1 MRILPRAPRFLQFAY
16 ALAART
22 GDSSAERLREA
33 GFSQQEI
40 VEIVA
45 HVSLNMFENYFNMV
59 AKTDLDFPHAG
70 LAYRAAS

>member
-1 MRILPRAPRFLQFAY
+1 
-16 ALAART
+16 
-22 GDSSAERLREA
+22 LREA